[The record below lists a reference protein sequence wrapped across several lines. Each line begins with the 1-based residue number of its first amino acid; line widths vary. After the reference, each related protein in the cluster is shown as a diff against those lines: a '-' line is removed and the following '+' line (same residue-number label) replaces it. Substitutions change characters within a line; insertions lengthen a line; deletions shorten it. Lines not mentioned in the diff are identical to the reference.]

1 MPVTARRTSRVRL
14 AALVVLAV
22 EVPLAAAL
30 LVAHQAD
37 PARAL
42 EPGAHAFLHE
52 RADGTPVTWDPCS
65 PIGYVV
71 NWDHAPDGA
80 LQLLTEAVDTVE
92 DATGLTFTALGATR
106 VSPTSDGAVDVL
118 PAGAEVLVSWVP
130 AADEQLYA
138 DAEAVGWARP
148 TMAGGFYTRGQV
160 SLDAD
165 VFAHATPAR
174 ARGTLLHELGHLVGL
189 DHVDDRTQLMDA
201 GGSQGRVY
209 QQGDLEGL
217 AELGPRSGPR
227 CS

>member
-1 MPVTARRTSRVRL
+1 MPVTRRSSRIRA
-14 AALVVLAV
+14 AALLVLAV

-30 LVAHQAD
+30 LVANTTSS
-37 PARAL
+37 ARAL

-52 RADGTPVTWDPCS
+52 HADGSPVTWDPCS

-106 VSPTSDGAVDVL
+106 VAPTTASAVDVL
-118 PAGAEVLVSWVP
+118 PAGAEVLISWVP
-130 AADEQLYA
+130 SADEQLYA
-138 DAEAVGWARP
+138 DGEAVGWARP
-148 TMAGGFYTRGQV
+148 TVTGGVYTRGQI

-165 VFAHATPAR
+165 VFATASHAQ

-189 DHVDDRTQLMDA
+189 DHVDDPTQLMDA